1 MRSSQPQT
9 SQVAAPNDKF
19 KQIHAGYSVNDQPL
33 AKPKLSIPQ
42 SKQSFA
48 TPYKHEP
55 GNKVEYEKPQVKA
68 SEHKQSAGGLTTGQ
82 AFATG
87 IAVGAAFAVSKEA
100 GKAAID
106 MYEQN
111 KGEPYEF
118 SNAEGFQ
125 EYEEQERAYQEE

>member
-1 MRSSQPQT
+1 MT
-9 SQVAAPNDKF
+9 
-19 KQIHAGYSVNDQPL
+19 
-33 AKPKLSIPQ
+33 
-42 SKQSFA
+42 
-48 TPYKHEP
+48 
-55 GNKVEYEKPQVKA
+55 
-68 SEHKQSAGGLTTGQ
+68 EHKQSAGGLTTGQ

-87 IAVGAAFAVSKEA
+87 IAAGAAFAVSKEA